1 MLPKRVQ
8 TNHESAQQMNT
19 TMEDGRTGCSN
30 IVPHKQKYTTGV
42 EKIGQ
47 RRSPDIRATSISSP
61 GAAAVNTKSF
71 WSRVAT
77 SSVACKATRPKTW
90 APKKLTP
97 KTWAQKSQPA
107 QNETSSTM
115 AGKAPSKAE
124 YANFIP
130 CWLPSDGAPLSENW
144 RKTQICG
151 AFLLLTHLQRGWPG
165 LQDEGGGPWL
175 YVRWHRGGSLG
186 SCFHVHFCS

>member
-1 MLPKRVQ
+1 MLRILARHQSNFHLQVQQLTRSHSGQQFPPPQWHARQRAPKR
-8 TNHESAQQMNT
+8 EPS
-19 TMEDGRTGCSN
+19 
-30 IVPHKQKYTTGV
+30 
-42 EKIGQ
+42 
-47 RRSPDIRATSISSP
+47 
-61 GAAAVNTKSF
+61 
-71 WSRVAT
+71 
-77 SSVACKATRPKTW
+77 
-90 APKKLTP
+90 KKLTP

-151 AFLLLTHLQRGWPG
+151 AFLLLTHLQRGWSG
-165 LQDEGGGPWL
+165 LQDEGGRPWL

-186 SCFHVHFCS
+186 SSFHVHFLFKARMKIKPMGAIFSSWLLPQTEITWISACHWAGGVELGIVKSTTH